1 MTTAAAKQDI
11 DTWRRMK
18 RMLSAERRL
27 DIGSVPVHRR
37 QLLSDLVP
45 RRGQEEAFRLLADYV
60 KWFPDFW
67 RRGTGMTL
75 VGPSGMGKTTLACA
89 LATTLVRERGYIA
102 AYSTLGGYIRMEQ
115 RLIGRQKLTDGRDA
129 LAQEAR
135 EEIAEITEAEWILR
149 RGAYLVI
156 LDDVGK
162 EHRTASGWAAQEFEL
177 LLRERYDSGLPTII
191 TTNLSFDKWDAEYS
205 QNLRSF
211 ATEACPAVEFG
222 G

>member
-1 MTTAAAKQDI
+1 
-11 DTWRRMK
+11 
-18 RMLSAERRL
+18 
-27 DIGSVPVHRR
+27 
-37 QLLSDLVP
+37 
-45 RRGQEEAFRLLADYV
+45 
-60 KWFPDFW
+60 
-67 RRGTGMTL
+67 
-75 VGPSGMGKTTLACA
+75 
-89 LATTLVRERGYIA
+89 
-102 AYSTLGGYIRMEQ
+102 MEQ